1 MKGFQKLAKHNTKI
15 IGLVVLS
22 VGVLVSIVYKVHPF
36 TVIPKMNADKHLAAC
51 MWIMLVGMYLTAFSQ
66 EKVEDER
73 VQTIR
78 ARALQ
83 MVMML
88 MSATFVAFSL
98 TAITQDMGE
107 FDVTIL
113 LLFPLIY
120 LAMYL
125 AIFHM
130 GLYFDFLWD
139 YDDKKLSFVQNLKK
153 NKKPIIIFQLI
164 TWAILLLIL
173 LLLS

>member
-1 MKGFQKLAKHNTKI
+1 MKGFQKLAKHSTKM
-15 IGLVVLS
+15 IGLVILS
-22 VGVLVSIVYKVHPF
+22 VGVLVSIVYKIHPF
-36 TVIPKMNADKHLAAC
+36 VVAPKLSADKHLAAC
-51 MWIMLVGMYLTAFSQ
+51 MWIMLLGMYLTAFSQ
-66 EKVEDER
+66 EKFEDER

-88 MSATFVAFSL
+88 MSATFLAFSL
-98 TAITQDMGE
+98 TAITQDLGE
-107 FDVTIL
+107 FDVTLL

-120 LAMYL
+120 LSIYL

-139 YDDKKLSFVQNLKK
+139 YDDKKLSFLENLKK
-153 NKKPIIIFQLI
+153 NKKPIIIFQAI
-164 TWAILLLIL
+164 AWAVLIL
-173 LLLS
+173 IFLLLS